1 MPLTYQEFIQKR
13 EDILNYQEYAQIV
26 NPTLKYFG
34 AAMRAAADKL
44 APQNRRL
51 ADAFRRMGDDMTY
64 ITREDPEGLDSAS
77 VAMALS
83 GVNNLYA
90 FLDESTGGVTNRQR
104 LEEALAENP
113 QLKNSYFTTDER
125 RNAPFQEQLDALGD
139 FFIIS
144 QRAMNAEA
152 DRIDREKILQAADMR
167 RQMAEQRINA
177 RLQQVPENQRDAL
190 RETLWAEFEADEQII
205 AEGARYAEEQE
216 RARQLREQEE
226 KERQERE
233 DRERQERERL
243 EREERERR
251 EREEQERLE
260 RERLA
265 REERE
270 RQKQE
275 LRQQLTD
282 LRAQQGPF
290 AMPRNYDYRDAAVH
304 FTLGLQNGNP
314 EDSPVVKTAEKIHA
328 RRQAME
334 EEVGGIIAE
343 VDRRFPPD
351 GSNDGYETL
360 RKVPDRREILIRNY
374 GSKLNENLE
383 QMPGD
388 GEEQEINL
396 LAKMQEERLVRE
408 TRRSDLLENFPERK
422 ELNAQLEPF
431 LVKARREIL
440 KERLGDD
447 LELRMRQTETQM
459 TATALLSKV
468 LLNPAQK
475 ELLDGILEKTFGAEL
490 EQKLA
495 KYQGPTAK
503 HDLFRK
509 EIYEPALREPEKWKA
524 LCAAIDF
531 PIQLGRVKI
540 PDMEFL
546 TKAVRGTVK
555 QEAVEAELFKTLAE
569 MHPEL
574 ALEDK
579 AQEKAE
585 EALYASLHPKA
596 PKLDGSKLL
605 SDWARQEELK
615 VALGDKQK
623 ELDKLRKLDEAADG
637 LKKACLDAAKNK
649 EKPGVYGEK
658 LADASRQMKATM
670 VGLYELHQNDPEK
683 FKELAGDLD
692 EEWVNMDLLGS
703 KEIREKHN
711 IPEQFLL
718 QDPWPKEKPVW
729 PFKDKGAGEKLK
741 EVPKAEYKFHA
752 FDSKLP
758 AEVWT
763 DEELG
768 DDVTIGNYSEV
779 GDLEDILNPKLDPV
793 SKYMNEQYDKLAKL
807 HYPGEVADCLSR
819 IMAAD
824 SLMLRGENEATEQE
838 IEALARKLR
847 TDGSLEKVAKSVDP
861 KIFATTKRPDLI
873 FKCVEK
879 VKSFEENAAEYRRKN
894 MQKLQ
899 EETGPAV
906 DAMLATKKGESFLF
920 GIPRFLTGNSTRYEN
935 ALAAM
940 QNVQKA
946 KPLKQDYL
954 DTQIDTVKRYISDKK
969 EKRIRDFGN
978 VRWNQCMTFLKY
990 AMPRKD
996 FENYCAQV
1004 NQAREANS
1012 PADED
1017 YVSPEM
1023 FGKPQTVSEL
1033 REEILDRVRAG
1044 EGTLHDFAVL
1054 SAMKSMELAPEAQ
1067 VDVPAL
1073 LTETHK
1079 LEYDNDFR
1087 TVIQHGSA
1095 AMKQSMAEKDGGLPL
1110 THYAEYAKQFK
1121 NGVFSFKASSEEPE
1135 GLEKEMLEVSKAK
1148 GLEEELNHIATEGA
1162 GVENFRKVRMRKM
1175 DPQRPAREEGEVRK
1189 QEEPKKEEEEVE
1201 IILN

>member
-1 MPLTYQEFIQKR
+1 MPLTYQEYIEKR
-13 EDILNYQEYAQIV
+13 QDILNYQEYAQIV

-64 ITREDPEGLDSAS
+64 ITQEDPDGLDSAS
-77 VAMALS
+77 MSMALS

-152 DRIDREKILQAADMR
+152 ERIDREKILQSADIR
-167 RQMAEQRINA
+167 RQLAEERINA

-205 AEGARYAEEQE
+205 ADGARYAEEQE
-216 RARQLREQEE
+216 RERQRREQEE

-233 DRERQERERL
+233 ERERQERERLAREERERQERERL
-243 EREERERR
+243 EREERER
-251 EREEQERLE
+251 QQQ
-260 RERLA
+260 A
-265 REERE
+265 
-270 RQKQE
+270 
-275 LRQQLTD
+275 LRQQLTE

-290 AMPRNYDYRDAAVH
+290 AMPKSYDYRDAAVH
-304 FTLGLQNGNP
+304 FTLGLQNGKP
-314 EDSPVVKTAEKIHA
+314 EDSPVFKTAEKIHA

-343 VDRRFPPD
+343 VDRRFPAD
-351 GSNDGYETL
+351 GSNDGFETL
-360 RKVPDRREILIRNY
+360 RKVPGRREILIRNY

-383 QMPGD
+383 RMPGE
-388 GEEQEINL
+388 GEERELNL
-396 LAKMQEERLVRE
+396 LAEMTKERLVKE
-408 TRRSDLLENFPERK
+408 TRRSDLLENFPNRK
-422 ELNAQLEPF
+422 ELGTQLEPF
-431 LVKARREIL
+431 LAKAQREIL
-440 KERLGDD
+440 KERLGND

-459 TATALLSKV
+459 TSAALLTKV
-468 LLNPAQK
+468 LLQPAQK
-475 ELLDGILEKTFGAEL
+475 KLLDGVLNKTFGAKL

-495 KYQGPTAK
+495 KYKGPTAK

-509 EIYEPALREPEKWKA
+509 EVFEPALREPEKWKA
-524 LCAAIDF
+524 LSAAIDF
-531 PIQLGRVKI
+531 PIQFGTVKI
-540 PDMEFL
+540 PNMEIL
-546 TKAVRGTVK
+546 TEAVRGTIK

-585 EALYASLHPKA
+585 EYLYASLHPKA
-596 PKLDGSKLL
+596 PKLNGEKLL

-637 LKKACLDAAKNK
+637 LKKACLDASKNK

-670 VGLYELHQNDPEK
+670 AGLYELHQNDPEK

-692 EEWVNMDLLGS
+692 EEWVKMDLLGS
-703 KEIREKHN
+703 REIREEHKV
-711 IPEQFLL
+711 PEQFLL
-718 QDPWPKEKPVW
+718 QDPPPKQKPVW

-752 FDSKLP
+752 FEKKLP

-763 DEELG
+763 DEEIG
-768 DDVTIGNYSEV
+768 DDVILDNYSEV
-779 GDLEDILNPKLDPV
+779 SGLDKPLEPLLDPV
-793 SKYMNEQYDKLAKL
+793 SEYMNEQYDKLAEL

-824 SLMLRGENEATEQE
+824 SLMLRGENEATEQQ
-838 IEALARKLR
+838 IEALAGQLR
-847 TDGSLEKVAKSVDP
+847 ADGSLEKVAKSVDP
-861 KIFATTKRPDLI
+861 KIFATTKRPELI

-879 VKSFEENAAEYRRKN
+879 VKSFEAKAGEYRRKN

-906 DAMLATKKGESFLF
+906 DAMLATKKGESFFF

-954 DTQIDTVKRYISDKK
+954 DTQIETVKSYLSDKM

-978 VRWNQCMTFLKY
+978 VRWHQCMTFLKY

-1004 NQAREANS
+1004 NRAREANS

-1023 FGKPQTVSEL
+1023 FGRPQTVSEL

-1054 SAMKSMELAPEAQ
+1054 SAMKSMNLEPGAQ
-1067 VDVPAL
+1067 VDVSAL

-1087 TVIQHGSA
+1087 TVIQNSSA
-1095 AMKQSMAEKDGGLPL
+1095 GMKQSMAEKEGGLPL
-1110 THYAEYAKQFK
+1110 THYAEYAKHFK
-1121 NGVFSFKASSEEPE
+1121 NGVFGFKASSEEPE
-1135 GLEKEMLEVSKAK
+1135 GMEKEMLEVSGNAG
-1148 GLEEELNHIATEGA
+1148 GLERELNQIATEGA
-1162 GVENFRKVRMRKM
+1162 GVERFRQLHNRDLSKQHRPVR
-1175 DPQRPAREEGEVRK
+1175 DEAEVRK